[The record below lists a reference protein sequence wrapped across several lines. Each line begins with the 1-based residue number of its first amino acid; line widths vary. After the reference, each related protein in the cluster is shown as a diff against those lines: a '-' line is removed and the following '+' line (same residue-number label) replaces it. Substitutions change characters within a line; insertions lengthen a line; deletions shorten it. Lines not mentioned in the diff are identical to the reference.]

1 MFRSSPS
8 AVEECIV
15 TEKKKKNTSYRC
27 MENKN
32 LNYHLKAMNW
42 KKNHVVGSCGG
53 EEHTGLWDSRW
64 AKTGS

>member
-1 MFRSSPS
+1 
-8 AVEECIV
+8 
-15 TEKKKKNTSYRC
+15 
-27 MENKN
+27 MENKNIGVN